1 MEFSSEPLHSERVTL
16 MEVLIDLYHITS
28 QVGICSFDRHLCQK
42 VAVNWNL
49 AGTGRQGQLWAL
61 ESTFEIQKSIFK
73 VGFIKNDL
81 ILPKT
86 SPILR
91 SDYH

>member
-1 MEFSSEPLHSERVTL
+1 MHSERVTL
-16 MEVLIDLYHITS
+16 MEVLIDLYRITS

-61 ESTFEIQKSIFK
+61 ESTFDFQKSIFT
-73 VGFIKNDL
+73 VGFIKYDL
-81 ILPKT
+81 ILPKN
-86 SPILR
+86 SPILH
-91 SDYH
+91 SDCF

>member
-1 MEFSSEPLHSERVTL
+1 MEL
-16 MEVLIDLYHITS
+16 LIGTDRPRSIVST
-28 QVGICSFDRHLCQK
+28 CSNDWFLCQY

-73 VGFIKNDL
+73 VGFIKNHL
-81 ILPKT
+81 ILPKN

-91 SDYH
+91 SDYY